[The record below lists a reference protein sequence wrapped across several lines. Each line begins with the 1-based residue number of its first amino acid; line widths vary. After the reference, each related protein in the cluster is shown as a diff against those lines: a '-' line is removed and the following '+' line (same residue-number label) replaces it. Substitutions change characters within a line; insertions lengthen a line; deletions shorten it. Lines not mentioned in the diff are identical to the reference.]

1 MVLPELQ
8 TKRLLLRNVQIDDT
22 KALYELRSDPE
33 QMRFIPRP
41 LARSVEDAQTLIEAM
56 IKGAAEGTLL
66 NWVVTAKEQP
76 ELFLGVMG
84 FYRIYPEHFRAE
96 IGYMIHP
103 TVQGKGYT
111 TEAIQAIMDYGWHT
125 MFLHTI
131 EAVIDPDNH
140 ASRRVLEKCGFVK
153 EAHFREN
160 IFFEG
165 RFMDSVHYTAFR
177 P

>member
-8 TKRLLLRNVQIDDT
+8 TKRLFLRNVQPVDT
-22 KALYELRSDPE
+22 RALYELRSNPE

-41 LARSVEDAQTLIEAM
+41 LAQSIEDAQTLIEAM
-56 IKGAAEGTLL
+56 MKGALERSLL
-66 NWVVTAKEQP
+66 NWVVTEKEHP
-76 ELFLGVMG
+76 DLFLGVMG

-103 TVQGKGYT
+103 KAQGKGYT

-125 MFLHTI
+125 MNLHTI

-140 ASRRVLEKCGFVK
+140 ASQRVLEKCGFVK

-165 RFMDSVHYTAFR
+165 RFLDSVHYTAFR